1 MPHAPFSVE
10 TNLNE
15 RAQRPPSSDCSIYSI
30 LKHWFRRKCYN
41 RKTFYLFSCVCLIAI
56 IISFIYYAPL
66 IFINTYIPKLTI
78 SKAGSFKILQAAD
91 IHFGNGKTDKC
102 VDINVSKYP
111 YSCSSLNS
119 TQFIKSIVDIEKPDL
134 IIYTGDNIDAKAS
147 NGLDALNSVFNLRDK
162 GPWAAILGN
171 HDQESSLSRYQ
182 VMNYISSMTNS
193 LAYSGTLDGRA
204 HGFGNYVI
212 SLMHPNENTNLM
224 NLYFLDSGDYDKER
238 TSHIR
243 DLYDKIR
250 ISQIQWYD
258 KISRKLNGGLVSL
271 DTTRTPIPAIA
282 FFHIPIPEYKT
293 CALSNMTGSRLEQP
307 VSPDTNSGLFSK
319 LVERGDVRM
328 VNVGHDH
335 LNDFCG
341 RCDVTDRQIWLCYG
355 GGVGYTTYGRVD
367 HARRVRIINIENF
380 GKTIKTWKR
389 LDVKNYPVID
399 ELIL

>member
-1 MPHAPFSVE
+1 MSHSPFS
-10 TNLNE
+10 TDSLNE
-15 RAQRPPSSDCSIYSI
+15 TQSISSNSSIYRI
-30 LKHWFRRKCYN
+30 VKQWLRRKCYN
-41 RKTFYLFSCVCLIAI
+41 RKTFYLFSCACLIGTV
-56 IISFIYYAPL
+56 ISFIYYAPL
-66 IFINTYIPKLTI
+66 IFVNTYIPKLTL
-78 SKAGSFKILQAAD
+78 STSGSFKILQVAD

-102 VDINVSKYP
+102 VNINFTKYP

-119 TQFIKSIVDIEKPDL
+119 TKFIKSIVDIENPDL

-147 NGLDALNSVFNLRDK
+147 NGIVALNSVFNLRNT

-224 NLYFLDSGDYDKER
+224 NLYFLDSGDYNKKR
-238 TSHIR
+238 TSDTR
-243 DLYDKIR
+243 DLYDKIH

-258 KISRKLNGGLVSL
+258 KISKKLNGGLVSL

-293 CALSNMTGSRLEQP
+293 CKFSNISGSRLEEP
-307 VSPDTNSGLFSK
+307 VPPDTNSGLFSK

-367 HARRVRIINIENF
+367 HARRVRIINIEQF

-389 LDVKNYPVID
+389 LDIKNYPIID